1 MRSNSFGA
9 RSYREEGVVLRTY
22 KLGEADRIIILLT
35 RGKGQVR
42 AVAKGVRRTSSKFG
56 SRLEPFMV
64 SDLQLV
70 SGRTLDVVTQV
81 QTKGAY
87 GYGIAADY
95 ARYTAATAI
104 VEAAERLTDVD
115 SESGAAHYGLVVG
128 ALAALNRNAHPPGL
142 ILDSYLLRAL
152 STAGWTPDFVN
163 CARCGAPGP
172 HTAFSAPL
180 GGAVC
185 PHCRPP
191 GSASPAPETM
201 LLLASLLAGDWAK
214 AETSVAP
221 QRREAAGLVASFLQ
235 WHLERVLKSL
245 KHVER
250 M

>member
-1 MRSNSFGA
+1 MVSHSFA
-9 RSYREEGVVLRTY
+9 SRSYRDEGVVLRTY

-35 RGKGQVR
+35 RGRGQVR
-42 AVAKGVRRTSSKFG
+42 AVAKGVRRTGSKFG

-81 QTKGAY
+81 QTKGSY
-87 GYGIAADY
+87 GYSIAADY
-95 ARYTAATAI
+95 GRFTAATAI
-104 VEAAERLTDVD
+104 VETAERLSDVD
-115 SESGAAHYGLVVG
+115 SEAGSQHYQLVVG
-128 ALAALNRNAHPPGL
+128 ALAALSRGAHDPGL

-152 STAGWTPDFVN
+152 STAGWAPNFTH
-163 CARCGAPGP
+163 CSRCGAPGP
-172 HTAFSAPL
+172 HTAFSAAL

-185 PHCRPP
+185 QDCRPP
-191 GSASPAPETM
+191 GSPAPAPATM
-201 LLLASLLAGDWAK
+201 ELLAALLSGNWA
-214 AETSVAP
+214 VADVAVGTN
-221 QRREAAGLVASFLQ
+221 RREAAGLVASFLQ